1 MARKLRITKNFI
13 AVKGKPARPVI
24 YGEFLAKVLAIVP
37 IIAAFWAI
45 LNLYGRA
52 QKNNANTE
60 RPMNRNMAAGGMKEL
75 EQNSRPTSVY
85 KKNFFAAKNANI
97 SSTP

>member
-37 IIAAFWAI
+37 IIAAF
-45 LNLYGRA
+45 
-52 QKNNANTE
+52 
-60 RPMNRNMAAGGMKEL
+60 
-75 EQNSRPTSVY
+75 
-85 KKNFFAAKNANI
+85 
-97 SSTP
+97 